1 MPTRLFMNCLVVWNI
16 LIMFHNIYGMSS
28 FSLTFIFFKMV
39 IAPPTSEKYRALQL
53 QDIPR
58 IRNDHSERTASWFLL
73 CRNCFPVVWVGS
85 QRHQTL
91 EVKIKIRLV
100 WWEPFGTG
108 DVAASCESQLWG
120 VSLLIWLW
128 GTQICFFGFFFPFKM
143 DIQGYTDIQHDFS
156 ESQLPGWHHLV
167 VDC

>member
-1 MPTRLFMNCLVVWNI
+1 
-16 LIMFHNIYGMSS
+16 
-28 FSLTFIFFKMV
+28 MV

-128 GTQICFFGFFFPFKM
+128 GTQICFFGFFFPSKWIFR
-143 DIQGYTDIQHDFS
+143 DIPIYNMISVKASYPVGIIWLWIASHFENHVVLWHLWRILGKAGVDTKQHGS
-156 ESQLPGWHHLV
+156 RSG
-167 VDC
+167 